1 MKIGEKG
8 VNYIRKNFVIDMGL
22 LTNILLMFGA
32 FILGIGVGI
41 FYGWCYWG
49 SESKYYKN
57 LFENYS
63 KTSKTGY
70 GIPPLINIK
79 K

>member
-1 MKIGEKG
+1 
-8 VNYIRKNFVIDMGL
+8 MGL
-22 LTNILLMFGA
+22 LTNLLFIIGA
-32 FILGIGVGI
+32 LILGVGIGI

-49 SESKYYKN
+49 SEAKYYKN
-57 LFENYS
+57 LFESYKKMKN
-63 KTSKTGY
+63 TRY